1 MSSEASGEA
10 FINMSTSVTGA
21 DYGEAAAKTT
31 RLASLSDSFGIKVRD
46 WACHDRFSTAVLLAK
61 LLLGVSSNKQGHTEM
76 GTRS

>member
-31 RLASLSDSFGIKVRD
+31 RLASLSDLFGIKVRD
-46 WACHDRFSTAVLLAK
+46 WACHDRFRTAVLLAK
-61 LLLGVSSNKQGHTEM
+61 LLGVSSNKQGHTEM